1 MSNFQLYMNLGLVA
15 ITAIVFF
22 VMVTKTKMKE
32 DSQFAAKKMR
42 KTARRYHVYYD
53 NPLTRKSFRHIANM
67 LGSLQ
72 YYDELGTKVE
82 TVKQFERALIIAFIM
97 PVAGMVLMQ
106 DTFLAMVLIVFS
118 MIYFNS
124 TIYVKYDKMY
134 VQLMEECSLTIA
146 SMREKFMEYD
156 NIPSAVLY
164 AEHSMVLDAPLKTI
178 YKMLTAVNAEEV
190 KDSFGATYPVP
201 IVKTLG
207 NLCYILND
215 EGVEKRP
222 DGSDSFTESL
232 TILRQE
238 CDAEVR
244 RLTKQRIAFNS
255 LKMLTLVGLGVTPI
269 AELYLL
275 KMIPG
280 TASLLKG
287 YYGFFLHV
295 GVVLVTIYAFNY
307 VSNAC
312 RPSVVATS
320 DRMEFIDELRMS
332 IPKLRE
338 FARKLRPKDVKT
350 QVKYKDLFDGSL
362 SSQDLD
368 YIYTAKI
375 VFAVVCSILTLI
387 ALIFGTITVRG
398 NFKHNYNSLSFI
410 PSSLKESQQ
419 IQLRYVDDEL
429 IVLPREDFQVYED
442 DKEELKAFIKGRV
455 SGISDSEAST
465 QADRIITKYNVYHNA
480 TYHWWWWLV
489 MYAGGIVGWFI
500 PNFLLNSRKNMVKYE
515 ASVDVS
521 QLQTVMIVLSETK
534 MEVYRVLVWL
544 QEQATVHN
552 AILRLCRCRFIMNPE
567 NALDQMEEGSPENDF
582 KRMIRQMKSAVY
594 NLSLRDAFSGLKL
607 DKQQS
612 MAISEMLRTE
622 EIEQRK
628 NSAKLIAIAPAGIA
642 LIGSFVGP
650 VLILGITQMTDTLAA
665 LGSM

>member
-1 MSNFQLYMNLGLVA
+1 MGNFQLYMNLGLVA
-15 ITAIVFF
+15 ITVVVF
-22 VMVTKTKMKE
+22 VVLVTKTKMKE
-32 DSQFAAKKMR
+32 DSQFAAKRMR
-42 KTARRYHVYYD
+42 KTAKRYHTYYE
-53 NPLTRKSFRHIANM
+53 NPLTRKSFRHIASM

-82 TVKQFERALIIAFIM
+82 AVKQFERALIIAFVM
-97 PVAGMVLMQ
+97 PVAGLILMQ
-106 DTFLAMVLIVFS
+106 DTFLSMCLIVFS

-124 TIYVKYDKMY
+124 AIYIKYDKMY

-178 YKMLTAVNAEEV
+178 YKMLTAVNAEDV
-190 KDSFGATYPVP
+190 KDSFAATYPVP
-201 IVKTLG
+201 IVRTLG

-215 EGVEKRP
+215 EGVEKKA
-222 DGSDSFTESL
+222 DGSDSFTDSL

-287 YYGFFLHV
+287 YYGFFLHI
-295 GVVLVTIYAFNY
+295 GVVLTTIYAFNY

-320 DRMEFIDELRMS
+320 DRSEFIDELRQTY
-332 IPKLRE
+332 PKLRE

-368 YIYTAKI
+368 HIYTTKI
-375 VFAVVCSILTLI
+375 VFAVACSFLTLI

-410 PSSLKESQQ
+410 PSTLKESQQ
-419 IQLRYVDDEL
+419 IQLRYVDDDL
-429 IVLPREDFQVYED
+429 IVLSREEFQVYED
-442 DKEELKAFIKGRV
+442 DKEELKSYIKGRV

-465 QADRIITKYNVYHNA
+465 QADRLITKYNVYHGA
-480 TYHWWWWLV
+480 AYHWWWWLV

-500 PNFLLNSRKNMVKYE
+500 PNFLLSSRKNMVKYE
-515 ASVDVS
+515 AGVDVS

-552 AILRLCRCRFIMNPE
+552 AILRLCRCRFIMDPE
-567 NALDQMEEGSPENDF
+567 SALDQMEESSPENDF

-594 NLSLRDAFSGLKL
+594 NLSLHDAFSGLKL

-642 LIGSFVGP
+642 LVGSFVGP

-665 LGSM
+665 LGTM

>member
-1 MSNFQLYMNLGLVA
+1 MGNFQLYMNLGLVA
-15 ITAIVFF
+15 ITAIVFV

-82 TVKQFERALIIAFIM
+82 AVKQFERALIIAFAM
-97 PVAGMVLMQ
+97 PVAGLILMQ

-134 VQLMEECSLTIA
+134 VELMEECSLTIA

-255 LKMLTLVGLGVTPI
+255 LKMLSLVGLGVTPVS
-269 AELYLL
+269 ELYLL

-280 TASLLKG
+280 TASLIKG
-287 YYGFFLHV
+287 YYGFFLHI
-295 GVVLVTIYAFNY
+295 GVVLVTIYAYNY

-320 DRMEFIDELRMS
+320 DRMEFIDELRMTM
-332 IPKLRE
+332 PKLRE
-338 FARKLRPKDVKT
+338 FAHKIRPKDVKT
-350 QVKYKDLFDGSL
+350 KVKYKDLFDGSL

-368 YIYTAKI
+368 YIYAAKT
-375 VFAVVCSILTLI
+375 VFAVVCSCLTLI

-410 PSSLKESQQ
+410 PSALKESQQ

-429 IVLPREDFQVYED
+429 IELPREEFQVYED
-442 DKEELKAFIKGRV
+442 DKEELKSYIKGRV
-455 SGISDSEAST
+455 SGIADSEAST
-465 QADRIITKYNVYHNA
+465 QADRIITKYNVYHGA

-489 MYAGGIVGWFI
+489 IYVGGIVGWFI
-500 PNFLLNSRKNMVKYE
+500 PNFLLNARKGMVKYE
-515 ASVDVS
+515 AGVDVS
-521 QLQTVMIVLSETK
+521 QLQTVMIVLAETK

-552 AILRLCRCRFIMNPE
+552 AILRLCRCRFIMDPE
-567 NALDQMEEGSPENDF
+567 AALDQMEEGSPENDF

-594 NLSLRDAFSGLKL
+594 NLSLKDAFSGLKL

-628 NSAKLIAIAPAGIA
+628 NSAKLVAIAPAGIA

>member
-97 PVAGMVLMQ
+97 PVAGMILMQ

-124 TIYVKYDKMY
+124 SIYVKYDKMY

-442 DKEELKAFIKGRV
+442 DKEELKAYIKGHV

>member
-1 MSNFQLYMNLGLVA
+1 MSSFQIYMNLGIVA
-15 ITAIVFF
+15 ITAIVFV
-22 VMVTKTKMKE
+22 VMVGKTKMKE
-32 DSQFAAKKMR
+32 DSQFAARMQQ
-42 KTARRYHVYYD
+42 KTAKRYYVYY
-53 NPLTRKSFRHIANM
+53 NNILTRRSFRNVATM

-72 YYDELGTKVE
+72 YYDEIGTKVE
-82 TVKQFERALIIAFIM
+82 AVKQYEKSLIIAIIM
-97 PVAGMVLMQ
+97 PVIGLVLMK
-106 DTFLAMVLIVFS
+106 DTFLAMTLIVFS
-118 MIYFNS
+118 CIYFSSN
-124 TIYVKYDKMY
+124 IYVKYDKMY
-134 VQLMEECSLTIA
+134 VDLMEECSLTIA

-164 AEHSMVLDAPLKTI
+164 AEHSMILDAPLKTI
-178 YKMLTAVNAEEV
+178 YKMLTAVNAEAI
-190 KDSFGATYPVP
+190 KDSFGAMYPVP

-215 EGVEKRP
+215 EGVERRE

-244 RLTKQRIAFNS
+244 RLVKQRIAFNS
-255 LKMLTLVGLGVTPI
+255 LKLLTLVGLGVTPI

-295 GVVLVTIYAFNY
+295 AVVLVTIFSYNY

-320 DRMEFIDELRMS
+320 DRMDMVDELRQS

-338 FARKLRPKDVKT
+338 FARKLKPKDVKT
-350 QVKYKDLFDGSL
+350 QVKYKDLLDGSL
-362 SSQDLD
+362 SSQDMD
-368 YIYTAKI
+368 YIYSSKI
-375 VFAVVCSILTLI
+375 IFSCVFAVLTFI
-387 ALIFGTITVRG
+387 ALLFATITVRG

-410 PSSLKESQQ
+410 PSSLKESQEL
-419 IQLRYVDDEL
+419 QLHMVDDEL
-429 IVLPREDFQVYED
+429 IDIPAEEFQIYLY
-442 DKEELKAFIKGRV
+442 DKEELKSFVKGRV

-465 QADRIITKYNVYHNA
+465 QADRIITKYTVYHGA
-480 TYHWWWWLV
+480 TYKWWWWLV
-489 MYAGGIVGWFI
+489 VYAGGIVGWFL
-500 PNFLLNSRKNMVKYE
+500 PNILLKTRKGMVKYE
-515 ASVDVS
+515 AGVDVS

-534 MEVYRVLVWL
+534 MEIYRVLCWL
-544 QEQATVHN
+544 QEQSTVHN
-552 AILRLCRCRFIMNPE
+552 AILRLCRCRYIADPE
-567 NALDQMEEGSPENDF
+567 TALDGLEESSPENDF
-582 KRMIRQMKSAVY
+582 KRMIRQMKSAIY
-594 NLSLRDAFSGLKL
+594 DLSLKDAFSGLKL

-612 MAISEMLRTE
+612 MAINEMLRQE

-628 NSAKLIAIAPAGIA
+628 NSAKLIAIAPAGLA

-650 VLILGITQMTDTLAA
+650 VLILGITQMTDTLAQ

>member
-82 TVKQFERALIIAFIM
+82 TVKQFERALIIAFVM
-97 PVAGMVLMQ
+97 PVAGMILMQ

-320 DRMEFIDELRMS
+320 DRMEFIDELRLT

-338 FARKLRPKDVKT
+338 FSRKLRPKDVKT

-429 IVLPREDFQVYED
+429 IVLPREEFQVYED

-455 SGISDSEAST
+455 SGIADSEAST

>member
-82 TVKQFERALIIAFIM
+82 TVKQFERALIIAFVM

-320 DRMEFIDELRMS
+320 DRMEFIDELRLIM
-332 IPKLRE
+332 PKLRE
-338 FARKLRPKDVKT
+338 FSRKLRPKDVKT

-375 VFAVVCSILTLI
+375 VFAVVCSILTLV

-429 IVLPREDFQVYED
+429 IVLPREEFQVYED
-442 DKEELKAFIKGRV
+442 DKEELKSLIKGRV

-465 QADRIITKYNVYHNA
+465 QADRLITKYNVYHNA

>member
-82 TVKQFERALIIAFIM
+82 AVKQFERALIIAFVM
-97 PVAGMVLMQ
+97 PVAGMILMQ

-320 DRMEFIDELRMS
+320 DRMEFIDELRMT

-338 FARKLRPKDVKT
+338 FSRKLRPKDVKT

-429 IVLPREDFQVYED
+429 IVLPREEFQVYED

-455 SGISDSEAST
+455 SGIADSEAST

>member
-82 TVKQFERALIIAFIM
+82 TVKQFERALIIAFVM
-97 PVAGMVLMQ
+97 PVAGMILMQ

-118 MIYFNS
+118 MIYFNN

-320 DRMEFIDELRMS
+320 DRMEFIDELRMTM
-332 IPKLRE
+332 PKLRE
-338 FARKLRPKDVKT
+338 FSRKLRPKDVKT

-375 VFAVVCSILTLI
+375 VFAVVCSILTLV

-429 IVLPREDFQVYED
+429 IVLPREEFQVYED

>member
-1 MSNFQLYMNLGLVA
+1 MSSFQLYMNLGLVA

-82 TVKQFERALIIAFIM
+82 AVKQFERALIIAFIM
-97 PVAGMVLMQ
+97 PVAGMILMQ

-320 DRMEFIDELRMS
+320 DRMEFIDELRLT

-338 FARKLRPKDVKT
+338 FSRKLRPKDVKT

-375 VFAVVCSILTLI
+375 VFAVVCSILTLV

-429 IVLPREDFQVYED
+429 IVLPREEFQVYED

-455 SGISDSEAST
+455 SGIADSEAST

>member
-15 ITAIVFF
+15 ITAIIFF

-97 PVAGMVLMQ
+97 PVAGMILMQ

-269 AELYLL
+269 SELYLL

-320 DRMEFIDELRMS
+320 DRMEFIDELRMTM
-332 IPKLRE
+332 PKLRE
-338 FARKLRPKDVKT
+338 FSRKLRPKDVKT

-375 VFAVVCSILTLI
+375 VFAVVCSTLTLV

-429 IVLPREDFQVYED
+429 IVLPREEFQVYED

-455 SGISDSEAST
+455 SGIADSEAST

>member
-97 PVAGMVLMQ
+97 PVAGMILMQ

-320 DRMEFIDELRMS
+320 DRMEFIDELRMTM
-332 IPKLRE
+332 PKLRE
-338 FARKLRPKDVKT
+338 FSRKLRPKDVKT

-375 VFAVVCSILTLI
+375 VFAVVCSILTLV

-429 IVLPREDFQVYED
+429 IVLPREEFQTYED

>member
-97 PVAGMVLMQ
+97 PVAGMILMQ

-124 TIYVKYDKMY
+124 SIYVKYDKMY

-429 IVLPREDFQVYED
+429 IVLPREEFQVYED

-594 NLSLRDAFSGLKL
+594 NLSL
-607 DKQQS
+607 QS

>member
-1 MSNFQLYMNLGLVA
+1 MSSFQLYMNLGLVA

-82 TVKQFERALIIAFIM
+82 AVKQFERALIIAFIM
-97 PVAGMVLMQ
+97 PVAGMILMQ

-124 TIYVKYDKMY
+124 SIYGKYDKMY

-320 DRMEFIDELRMS
+320 DRMEFIDELRMTM
-332 IPKLRE
+332 PKLRE
-338 FARKLRPKDVKT
+338 FSRKLRPKDVKT

-429 IVLPREDFQVYED
+429 IVLPREEFQVYED

-455 SGISDSEAST
+455 SGIADSEAST

-628 NSAKLIAIAPAGIA
+628 NSSKLIAIAPAGIA

>member
-82 TVKQFERALIIAFIM
+82 TVKQFERALIIAFVM

-320 DRMEFIDELRMS
+320 DRMEFIDELRMTM
-332 IPKLRE
+332 PKLRE
-338 FARKLRPKDVKT
+338 FSRKLRPKDVKT

-375 VFAVVCSILTLI
+375 VFAVVCSILTLV

-429 IVLPREDFQVYED
+429 IVLPREEFQVYED

-465 QADRIITKYNVYHNA
+465 QADRLITKYNVYHNA

>member
-82 TVKQFERALIIAFIM
+82 AVKQFERALIIAFVM

-320 DRMEFIDELRMS
+320 DRMEFIDELRMTM
-332 IPKLRE
+332 PKLRE
-338 FARKLRPKDVKT
+338 FSRKLRPKDVKT

-429 IVLPREDFQVYED
+429 IVLPREEFQVYED

-455 SGISDSEAST
+455 SGIADSEAST

-628 NSAKLIAIAPAGIA
+628 NSSKLIAIAPAGIA

>member
-1 MSNFQLYMNLGLVA
+1 MSSFQIYMNLGLVG
-15 ITAIVFF
+15 ITAIVFV

-32 DSQFAAKKMR
+32 DAQYAAKMQR
-42 KTARRYHVYYD
+42 KKARRFHIYYD
-53 NPLTRKSFRHIANM
+53 NILTRRSFRNIANM
-67 LGSLQ
+67 IGSLQ
-72 YYDELGTKVE
+72 YYDELGTKTEVVRQYE
-82 TVKQFERALIIAFIM
+82 KAMIISFVM
-97 PVAGMVLMQ
+97 PVVGLFLMK
-106 DTFLAMVLIVFS
+106 DTFLAMTLIVFS
-118 MIYFNS
+118 MIYFSS

-134 VQLMEECSLTIA
+134 IELMEECSLTIA

-164 AEHSMVLDAPLKTI
+164 AEHSMILDAPLKTI
-178 YKMLTAVNAEEV
+178 YKMLTAVNAEQV
-190 KDSFGATYPVP
+190 KDSFSAMYPVP

-244 RLTKQRIAFNS
+244 RLTKQKIAFNS
-255 LKMLTLVGLGVTPI
+255 LKVLTLVGLGVTPVS
-269 AELYLL
+269 ELYLL
-275 KMIPG
+275 NMIPG

-287 YYGFFLHV
+287 YYGFFLHI

-320 DRMEFIDELRMS
+320 DRLDFIDELRMTM
-332 IPKLRE
+332 PKLRD
-338 FARKLRPKDVKT
+338 FAKKLKPKDVKT
-350 QVKYKDLFDGSL
+350 QVYYKDLFDGSL

-368 YIYTAKI
+368 YVYTSKV
-375 VFAVVCSILTLI
+375 VFAVIFGSLTLV
-387 ALIFGTITVRG
+387 ALIFATLTVRG
-398 NFKHNYNSLSFI
+398 NFRHNYNSLSFI
-410 PSSLKESQQ
+410 PSALKESQEL
-419 IQLRYVDDEL
+419 QLRIVDDDL
-429 IVLPREDFQVYED
+429 IVLPREQFQVYED
-442 DKEELKAFIKGRV
+442 DKEELKAYIKGRV

-465 QADRIITKYNVYHNA
+465 QADRIITKYNVYHGA
-480 TYHWWWWLV
+480 TYGWWWWLV
-489 MYAGGIVGWFI
+489 MYAGGVVGWFL
-500 PNFLLNSRKNMVKYE
+500 PNFFLSTRKSMVRYE
-515 ASVDVS
+515 AGVDVS
-521 QLQTVMIVLSETK
+521 QLQTVMIVLAETK

-552 AILRLCRCRFIMNPE
+552 AVLRLCRCKFIMDPE
-567 NALDQMEEGSPENDF
+567 RALDDMEDSSPENDF

-612 MAISEMLRTE
+612 MAINEMLRVE

-642 LIGSFVGP
+642 LVGSFVGP
-650 VLILGITQMTDTLAA
+650 VLILGITQMTDTLAQ
-665 LGSM
+665 LGTM

>member
-1 MSNFQLYMNLGLVA
+1 MSNFQIYMNVGLAV
-15 ITAIVFF
+15 ITAVVF
-22 VMVTKTKMKE
+22 VVLVTKTKMKE
-32 DSQFAAKKMR
+32 DTQFAAKMQR
-42 KTARRYHVYYD
+42 KKAKRYHIYY
-53 NPLTRKSFRHIANM
+53 NNALTRRSFRNIANM

-72 YYDELGTKVE
+72 YYDELGTKTE
-82 TVKQFERALIIAFIM
+82 AVKQFEKALIIAVIM
-97 PVAGMVLMQ
+97 PIAGMILMQ

-124 TIYVKYDKMY
+124 AIYVKYDKMY
-134 VQLMEECSLTIA
+134 VDLMVECSLTIA

-164 AEHSMVLDAPLKTI
+164 AEHSMILDAPLKMI
-178 YKMLTAVNAEEV
+178 YKMLTAVNAEQV
-190 KDSFGATYPVP
+190 KDNFTAMYPVP

-215 EGVEKRP
+215 EGVERRD

-255 LKMLTLVGLGVTPI
+255 LKMLTLVGLGVTPV
-269 AELYLL
+269 AEIYLL
-275 KMIPG
+275 NMIPG

-295 GVVLVTIYAFNY
+295 AVVLVTIFAFNY

-312 RPSVVATS
+312 RPSVVASS
-320 DRMEFIDELRMS
+320 DRMDFIDELRTTF
-332 IPKLRE
+332 PKLRD
-338 FARKLRPKDVKT
+338 FAKRLRPKDVKT
-350 QVKYKDLFDGSL
+350 QVYYKDLFDGSL

-368 YIYTAKI
+368 YVYTSKI
-375 VFAVVCSILTLI
+375 VFATLFSVLTII
-387 ALIFGTITVRG
+387 ALIFATITVRG

-410 PSSLKESQQ
+410 PSALKESQE
-419 IQLRYVDDEL
+419 IQLRYVDDDL
-429 IVLPREDFQVYED
+429 IVLSREQFQIYED
-442 DKEELKAFIKGRV
+442 DKEELKAYIKGRV
-455 SGISDSEAST
+455 SGITDSEAST
-465 QADRIITKYNVYHNA
+465 QADRIITKYNVYHGA

-489 MYAGGIVGWFI
+489 MYAGGIVGWFF
-500 PNFLLNSRKNMVKYE
+500 PNILLTTRKGMVKYE
-515 ASVDVS
+515 AGVDVS

-534 MEVYRVLVWL
+534 MDVYRVLCWL

-552 AILRLCRCRFIMNPE
+552 AIMRLCRCRYIMDPE
-567 NALDQMEEGSPENDF
+567 TALDGLEDASPENDF
-582 KRMIRQMKSAVY
+582 KRMIRQMKSAIY
-594 NLSLRDAFSGLKL
+594 NLSLSDAFSGLKL

-612 MAISEMLRTE
+612 MAINEMLRQE

-628 NSAKLIAIAPAGIA
+628 NSAKLIAIAPAAIA
-642 LIGSFVGP
+642 LVGSFVGP
-650 VLILGITQMTDTLAA
+650 VLILGITQMTDTLAQ

>member
-1 MSNFQLYMNLGLVA
+1 MNLGLVA

-97 PVAGMVLMQ
+97 PVAGMILMQ

-320 DRMEFIDELRMS
+320 DRMEFIDELRMT

-338 FARKLRPKDVKT
+338 FSRKLRPKDVKT

-429 IVLPREDFQVYED
+429 IVLPREEFQVYED

-455 SGISDSEAST
+455 SGIADSEAST

>member
-1 MSNFQLYMNLGLVA
+1 MSSFQLYMNLGLVA

-287 YYGFFLHV
+287 YYGFFLHA

-320 DRMEFIDELRMS
+320 DRMEFIDELRMTM
-332 IPKLRE
+332 PRLRE

-375 VFAVVCSILTLI
+375 VFAVVCSILTLV

>member
-82 TVKQFERALIIAFIM
+82 TVKQFERALIIAFVM

-320 DRMEFIDELRMS
+320 DRMEFIDELRLT

-338 FARKLRPKDVKT
+338 FSRKLRPKDVKT

-429 IVLPREDFQVYED
+429 IVLPREEFQVYED

-455 SGISDSEAST
+455 SGIADSEAST
-465 QADRIITKYNVYHNA
+465 QADRIITKYNVFHNA

>member
-1 MSNFQLYMNLGLVA
+1 MSSFQLYMNLGLVA

-82 TVKQFERALIIAFIM
+82 AVKQFERALIIAFIM
-97 PVAGMVLMQ
+97 PVAGMILMQ

-124 TIYVKYDKMY
+124 SIYGKYDKMY

-320 DRMEFIDELRMS
+320 DRMEFIDELRMTM
-332 IPKLRE
+332 PKLRE
-338 FARKLRPKDVKT
+338 FSRKLRPKDVKT

-375 VFAVVCSILTLI
+375 VFAVICSILTLI

-429 IVLPREDFQVYED
+429 IVLPREEFQVYED

-455 SGISDSEAST
+455 SGIADSEAST
-465 QADRIITKYNVYHNA
+465 QDDRIITMYNVYHNA

-628 NSAKLIAIAPAGIA
+628 NSSKLIAIAPAGIA

>member
-82 TVKQFERALIIAFIM
+82 TVKQFERALIIAFVM
-97 PVAGMVLMQ
+97 PVAGMILMQ
-106 DTFLAMVLIVFS
+106 DTFLAMILIVFS

-320 DRMEFIDELRMS
+320 DRMEFIDELRMTM
-332 IPKLRE
+332 PKLRE
-338 FARKLRPKDVKT
+338 FSRKLRPKDVKT

-375 VFAVVCSILTLI
+375 VFAVVCSILTLV

-429 IVLPREDFQVYED
+429 IVLPREEFQVYED

-455 SGISDSEAST
+455 SGIADSEAST

-489 MYAGGIVGWFI
+489 IYAGGIVGWFI

>member
-1 MSNFQLYMNLGLVA
+1 MNLGLVA

-82 TVKQFERALIIAFIM
+82 TVKQFERALIIAFVM
-97 PVAGMVLMQ
+97 PVAGMILMQ

-118 MIYFNS
+118 MIYFNN

-320 DRMEFIDELRMS
+320 DRMEFIDELRLT

-338 FARKLRPKDVKT
+338 FSRKLRPKDVKT

-375 VFAVVCSILTLI
+375 VFAVVCSILTLV

-429 IVLPREDFQVYED
+429 IVLPREEFQVYED

-455 SGISDSEAST
+455 SGIADSEAST

>member
-82 TVKQFERALIIAFIM
+82 AVKQFERALIIAFIM
-97 PVAGMVLMQ
+97 PVAGMILMQ

-124 TIYVKYDKMY
+124 SIYVKYDKMY

-320 DRMEFIDELRMS
+320 DRMEFIDELRMTM
-332 IPKLRE
+332 PKLRE
-338 FARKLRPKDVKT
+338 FSRKLRPKDVKT

-375 VFAVVCSILTLI
+375 VFAVVCSILTLV

-429 IVLPREDFQVYED
+429 IVLPREEFQVYED

-455 SGISDSEAST
+455 SGIADSEAST

>member
-97 PVAGMVLMQ
+97 PVAGMILMQ

-124 TIYVKYDKMY
+124 SIYVKYDKMY

-429 IVLPREDFQVYED
+429 IVLPREEFQVYED